1 MRILHTADWHLGKS
15 LEGRSRLEE
24 QKRFLSDFIGI
35 VKKEQADLVVIAGD
49 VYDSPNPPA
58 EAEKLF
64 YRTLKEITEG
74 GKRLV
79 LAIAGN
85 HDSPERLTAAGP
97 LAMEHG
103 ILMAGLPKSVIPTGK
118 YGCHQV
124 VDSGEGYVEI
134 EINGE
139 KAVIL
144 LLPYPSEKRLNDV
157 IYQEMDEEPDRAAS
171 YGERIG
177 RFFALLEEKY
187 REDTINLAAAH
198 LFAMDASAGG
208 SERGISLG
216 GSYVVDGDCLPKKAQ
231 YIALGHVH
239 KPQQVPHTQGRA
251 FYSGAPMA
259 YHRSEAGMARQC
271 SLIELH
277 PGKPFIKKDIV
288 LPVYKPIEVWRA
300 ESIEQACSLCESH
313 REEDSWVYLEIRTER
328 GYIREDEIRNMKA
341 WKKDIL
347 EIRPIGAGTGS
358 LKAFGETLEDKSL
371 KQLFTEYYSQENGG
385 ARPDEEL
392 VSLLL
397 ELAGGLEKEEADETA
412 ETDN

>member
-24 QKRFLSDFIGI
+24 QRRFLSDFVRI
-35 VKKEQADLVVIAGD
+35 VKNENADLVLIAGD
-49 VYDSPNPPA
+49 IYDSPNPPA
-58 EAEKLF
+58 EAEKMF
-64 YRTLKEITEG
+64 YRTLKQITEE

-79 LAIAGN
+79 LVIAGN
-85 HDSPERLTAAGP
+85 HDSPERLVAAGP

-103 ILMAGLPKSVIPTGK
+103 ILMAGLPGSVIPVGA

-124 VDSGEGYVEI
+124 LDSGEGYVEL

-144 LLPYPSEKRLNDV
+144 LLPYPSEKRLNEV
-157 IYQEMDEEPDRAAS
+157 IYQELDSEEKKAAS

-187 REDTINLAAAH
+187 REDTINLAVAH

-208 SERGISLG
+208 SERGMMLG
-216 GSYVVDGDCLPKKAQ
+216 GSYLVDGDCLPKKAQ

-239 KPQQVPHTQGRA
+239 KPQAVPHTQGRA
-251 FYSGAPMA
+251 FYSGAPMP
-259 YHRSEAGMARQC
+259 YHRNEAGARRQC

-277 PGKPFIKKDIV
+277 PGTPFVKKDIL
-288 LPVYKPIEVWRA
+288 LPSYKPIEIWHA
-300 ESIEQACSLCESH
+300 ESMEQAYSMCEAH

-328 GYIREDEIRNMKA
+328 GYIREDEIRKMKN

-347 EIRPIGAGTGS
+347 EIRPIVSGTGQMES
-358 LKAFGETLEDKSL
+358 MGKPLEEKSL
-371 KQLFTEYYSQENGG
+371 KQLFTEYYCQENGG
-385 ARPDEEL
+385 VVPDEEL
-392 VSLLL
+392 ISLLL
-397 ELAGGLEKEEADETA
+397 ELAGELGEEERDEA
-412 ETDN
+412 IKTDD